1 VKGLLEGG
9 WELFVQFWFN
19 RASNS
24 VILADCSSIVDNA
37 DNRHG
42 NQFYEF
48 AYKFVIR
55 NTFINILAISVNHFR
70 FY

>member
-1 VKGLLEGG
+1 MPEVLTNPQLDSSLQSVSYLDGIVYPNKP
-9 WELFVQFWFN
+9 EL
-19 RASNS
+19 
-24 VILADCSSIVDNA
+24 
-37 DNRHG
+37 HG